1 MSTTTTPRG
10 QPGAA
15 ADDPGAPAGAP
26 PTHHDTGKLLIS
38 VEEAAERP
46 DIGRTLLFDLIRTEQ
61 IRTIRVGR
69 LRKVP
74 VESLHEFVERQRP

>member
-1 MSTTTTPRG
+1 
-10 QPGAA
+10 
-15 ADDPGAPAGAP
+15 
-26 PTHHDTGKLLIS
+26 
-38 VEEAAERP
+38 V
-46 DIGRTLLFDLIRTEQ
+46 GRLPLLFELILTDQ